1 MLELSTLPLTLLDTS
16 VLVLLK
22 SGSDGRHVDPR
33 GCHFAASVSQ
43 LLVTWSWLLTSLFLI
58 VCRIFHIELDGNN
71 WSPKMMVV
79 FSGENLHLLLGRQ
92 VVPFPSG
99 TTIVHLGGPPSG
111 EGWSVSSSL
120 PLLGCSPRGSTQKPG
135 SYRALPC
142 SEPWR
147 RFMSPWLLVRLLKD
161 LLSFSTSDRPT

>member
-1 MLELSTLPLTLLDTS
+1 
-16 VLVLLK
+16 
-22 SGSDGRHVDPR
+22 
-33 GCHFAASVSQ
+33 
-43 LLVTWSWLLTSLFLI
+43 
-58 VCRIFHIELDGNN
+58 
-71 WSPKMMVV
+71 MMVV
-79 FSGENLHLLLGRQ
+79 FSGENLHLLLSRQ

-161 LLSFSTSDRPT
+161 LLSFSTSDRPTQNWQRPLFKCPQSQTPRFSAFLSSPGWPHNPSLPSWFPDSLKQTWQRLITRSGNPPQSSLDLR